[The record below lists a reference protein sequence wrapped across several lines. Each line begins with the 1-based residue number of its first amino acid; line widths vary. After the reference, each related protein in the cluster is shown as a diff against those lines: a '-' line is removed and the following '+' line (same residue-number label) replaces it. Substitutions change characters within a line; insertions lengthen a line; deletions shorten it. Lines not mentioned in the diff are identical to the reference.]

1 MKDDVTTRAM
11 NQPHN
16 RVVFS
21 KLEKMITLLKSHFR
35 AKVFISSE
43 VRSC

>member
-16 RVVFS
+16 RVVFR
-21 KLEKMITLLKSHFR
+21 KLEKMITLLKTHSR
-35 AKVFISSE
+35 AKGFISSK
-43 VRSC
+43 VGSC